1 MVSSVRHVAL
11 VSWKPTATAEQ
22 IRTAQQAF
30 PGFVPHMKGLIGFHV
45 SPAIENAPDGYADWH
60 FGYISD
66 FTSIENFK
74 AYQADPMH
82 TEYGIK
88 YVHAAR
94 QDSRRVQYLCEGSTH
109 KGAGNMVR
117 HLTLFQWHEGA
128 STTGISA
135 AQAAFA
141 DAARQAPG
149 SLGFSAGPNLKI
161 DMRPD
166 LNWDYATVADF
177 RDLEAYHAYRRS
189 AAFAEADRRIAA
201 IRQASHGVVCN
212 WPA

>member
-1 MVSSVRHVAL
+1 MITSVRHVAL

-22 IRTAQQAF
+22 IRTAQKAF

-45 SPAIENAPDGYADWH
+45 SPALENSPDGYADWH

-66 FTSIENFK
+66 FASIEDFK

-109 KGAGNMVR
+109 KGGGSMVR
-117 HLTLFQWHEGA
+117 HLTVIQWQGGA
-128 STTGISA
+128 AGDAIKA
-135 AQAAFA
+135 AQAALA
-141 DAARQAPG
+141 DAARGAKG
-149 SLGFSAGPNLKI
+149 SLGFSGGPNLNI
-161 DMRPD
+161 DLRPD
-166 LNWDYATVADF
+166 LNWDYAAVADF
-177 RDLEAYHAYRRS
+177 RDLDAYHAYRKS
-189 AAFAEADRRIAA
+189 TAFTEADQRIAA
-201 IRQASHGVVCN
+201 VRQASHGVVCQ
-212 WPA
+212 WPM

>member
-1 MVSSVRHVAL
+1 MTSSVRHVAL
-11 VSWKPTATAEQ
+11 VSWKPAATPEQ
-22 IRTAQQAF
+22 IKTAQQAF

-45 SPAIENAPDGYADWH
+45 SPAIECAPDGYQDWH

-66 FTSIENFK
+66 FSSIENFK

-109 KGAGNMVR
+109 KGTGNMVR
-117 HLTLFQWHEGA
+117 HLLLIQWQAGA
-128 STTGISA
+128 SGEGIKA
-135 AQAAFA
+135 AQAALA
-141 DAARQAPG
+141 DAARSAEG
-149 SLGFSAGPNLKI
+149 GLGFSGGPNLKI

-166 LNWDYATVADF
+166 LNWDYAAVADF
-177 RDLEAYHAYRRS
+177 KDLDAYHAYRKS
-189 AAFAEADRRIAA
+189 TAFAEADKRIALV
-201 IRQASHGVVCN
+201 RNGSHGVVCN